1 MQWPV
6 LAALWLL
13 GLPMCQAQ
21 TEGIHLP
28 LEGRVGDAQRGQ
40 AIVGD
45 RQMGMCL
52 LCHSG
57 PFPLKQLQGNLA
69 PPLDGAGARL
79 SVPQL
84 RLRMVDSR
92 RINPDSTM
100 PAYHRVEGLARVG
113 GAWQGKPLLTAQQVE
128 DVVAYLATLKP

>member
-1 MQWPV
+1 MGWQ
-6 LAALWLL
+6 L
-13 GLPMCQAQ
+13 CQAQ
-21 TEGIHLP
+21 TDGLTLP
-28 LEGRVGDAQRGQ
+28 LEGRVGDAQQGQ
-40 AIVGD
+40 VIVGD
-45 RQMGMCL
+45 RQVGMCL

-84 RLRMVDSR
+84 RLRVVDSR

-100 PAYHRVEGLARVG
+100 PAYHRVEGLVRVG

-128 DVVAYLATLKP
+128 DVVAYLASLKP